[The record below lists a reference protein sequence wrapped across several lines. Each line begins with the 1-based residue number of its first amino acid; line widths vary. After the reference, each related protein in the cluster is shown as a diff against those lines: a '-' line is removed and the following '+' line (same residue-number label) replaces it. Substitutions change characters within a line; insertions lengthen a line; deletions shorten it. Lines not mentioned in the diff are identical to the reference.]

1 MKHALKAVSAVA
13 LLALFT
19 GCGSNNQEKTDSKD
33 TQPTNSTVAASATAS
48 PTQAVSSQATPSPHS
63 TASPSATAP
72 SPIPENSSQD
82 RPQPS
87 ATPTQAAEPSKQA
100 TEPVANPS
108 WCNPQGGPGVETI
121 ETCPPMPNYPIVVH
135 NEQEAAEYL
144 LEQKFQNN
152 PDITAAVTQVLP
164 DVQGAPGQYVVV
176 ARSESMRQAGGSG
189 TVGTFLVTPEGNWG
203 EADPSMIP
211 QNG

>member
-19 GCGSNNQEKTDSKD
+19 GCGSSNQEKTDSKD
-33 TQPTNSTVAASATAS
+33 TQPTNSAVSTSATAS
-48 PTQAVSSQATPSPHS
+48 PTQAASSQATPSQS
-63 TASPSATAP
+63 SSASPSATAP
-72 SPIPENSSQD
+72 SSAPENSSQGES
-82 RPQPS
+82 QPS
-87 ATPTQAAEPSKQA
+87 VTPTQTTEPSEQA
-100 TEPVANPS
+100 TEPVAHPS
-108 WCNPQGGPGVETI
+108 WCNPQGGPGVEPI
-121 ETCPPMPNYPIVVH
+121 ETCPPMPTYPIVVH

-164 DVQGAPGQYVVV
+164 DAQGAPGQYVVV
-176 ARSESMRQAGGSG
+176 ARSNSIRQGGGSG
-189 TVGTFLVTPEGNWG
+189 TLGTFLVTPEGNWG
-203 EADPSMIP
+203 ETDPSMIP

>member
-1 MKHALKAVSAVA
+1 MKHALKAVCAVA
-13 LLALFT
+13 LLALFS
-19 GCGSNNQEKTDSKD
+19 GCGSSNQEKTDLQE
-33 TQPTNSTVAASATAS
+33 TQPTNSAVSASATAS
-48 PTQAVSSQATPSPHS
+48 PTQSASSQAIPSPSS
-63 TASPSATAP
+63 TVSLSATAP
-72 SPIPENSSQD
+72 SSTPENSSQGES
-82 RPQPS
+82 QPS
-87 ATPTQAAEPSKQA
+87 VTPTQTAEPSEQA

-108 WCNPQGGPGVETI
+108 WCNPQGGPGAEPM
-121 ETCPPMPNYPIVVH
+121 ETCPPMPTYPIVVH

-152 PDITAAVTQVLP
+152 PDITAAVIQILP
-164 DVQGAPGQYVVV
+164 DAQGAPGQYVVV